1 MKTPLLPLP
10 CPSPFT
16 SAGVA
21 HSMCNWQSPK
31 PCLVEIPPVPLT
43 VTTPSLTTHFAG
55 PPSLS
60 LFHWER
66 SSPSNRTI
74 ASEGGGSGSTTRG
87 SSLGGGISPSSAAR
101 PAAGA
106 RVRKVRH
113 TKDGKQQNALNRN

>member
-31 PCLVEIPPVPLT
+31 PCFVEIPPVPLT
-43 VTTPSLTTHFAG
+43 VATPSLTSHFAG

-60 LFHWER
+60 LFHLDR

-74 ASEGGGSGSTTRG
+74 ASEGGASGSTTRG
-87 SSLGGGISPSSAAR
+87 SSFGGGISPSCAKRLPGAAK
-101 PAAGA
+101 AS
-106 RVRKVRH
+106 VVKQSKHRK
-113 TKDGKQQNALNRN
+113 N